1 MSLPAY
7 ASSLSATRQFI
18 GQINGI
24 LKSCPTSEV
33 DSVVELWTALGH
45 EQITTD
51 KRLFQRHWSTAVQKA
66 LFRTTK
72 PDASDAG
79 QVYIVTAAQCHSCDW
94 ITANQIGKVGTRLV
108 DETQQ
113 IGVAI

>member
-7 ASSLSATRQFI
+7 ASSLCATRQFI
-18 GQINGI
+18 GQIKGI

-33 DSVVELWTALGH
+33 DSVVELLTALGH

-51 KRLFQRHWSTAVQKA
+51 KRLFQRYWSTAVQEA

-72 PDASDAG
+72 PDASDTIL
-79 QVYIVTAAQCHSCDW
+79 VCIVKAAQGHSGDW
-94 ITANQIGKVGTRLV
+94 ITANQIGKVGTLLV
-108 DETQQ
+108 DETHQ
-113 IGVAI
+113 IGVAN